1 MMRIRPVL
9 KFLVPLIVLIAVAAV
24 GFRVYDSR
32 KAQNRFPIEKPFLV
46 TGAAESG
53 DGAGPYVLKDGAQVV
68 VLRNQGNGIHMDLE
82 CSKPWDSGKV
92 EVTFQT
98 EEKTLQTTN
107 FYLGRWVKSISFEP
121 PALGSASFLKI
132 RFHFDKK
139 TNGQVKLNKCL
150 VRTNRR
156 YAKFLIFGFD
166 GASWLL
172 LDPLLKADKLPNFK
186 RMIEE
191 GASGKLVSEN
201 PTFSPVIWTTIA
213 TGRTPKEHGIT
224 FFLSRT
230 RPEAS
235 SSIRV
240 KRFWNI
246 LSEYSNLSSLITG
259 WYLTWPV
266 ERLNGGI
273 LSDRSIFVTKQKDL
287 FYPPDTFDH
296 VYGDAWTNVNENLQT
311 KLFRFSSFR
320 FYWDFQKRFAPGTKE
335 RILSQHVR
343 ERLAQAY
350 RRDESLSRA
359 GLKLLSTLDP
369 DVYALY
375 LRGADFTSHGFWK
388 YMDPK
393 SVPFFPVTPQEQEW
407 FGHVIENYYIY
418 LDEVLGRYLRVAGAD
433 STIFILSDHGFQA
446 IEKAKGTNPLLS
458 GDHEMHGV
466 IFCKGPAFRSG
477 YAIQDA
483 SIYDFLPTLLYLTGL
498 PPASDMKGKVL
509 TDAMKPEYVRA
520 HPVRHISTYGLRNQQ
535 KAGEPPE
542 SNMDEDIKE
551 ELRSLGYI
559 Q

>member
-9 KFLVPLIVLIAVAAV
+9 KFLVPLLALIAMAAA

-32 KAQNRFPIEKPFLV
+32 KAQNRFPIEKAFLV
-46 TGAAESG
+46 TGAESG

-82 CSKPWDSGKV
+82 CSKPWGWGNV

-107 FYLGRWVKSISFEP
+107 FHLGRWGKSISFEP
-121 PALGSASFLKI
+121 PALGSASFLKV

-156 YAKFLIFGFD
+156 YAKFFILGFD
-166 GASWLL
+166 GMSWRVLN
-172 LDPLLKADKLPNFK
+172 PLLKANKLPNFQ
-186 RMIEE
+186 RLISE
-191 GASGKLVSEN
+191 GSSGTLISED
-201 PTFSPVIWTTIA
+201 PSFSPVIWTTIA
-213 TGRTPKEHGIT
+213 TGRTPKEHGVT
-224 FFLSRT
+224 FFLARR

-240 KRFWNI
+240 KRFWDI
-246 LSEYSNLSSLITG
+246 LSEYSNLNSLITG

-266 ERLNGGI
+266 DQLHGAM
-273 LSDRSIFVTKQKDL
+273 LSDRSIYVHKQKDL
-287 FYPPDTFDH
+287 FYPPDTLDH
-296 VYGDAWTNVNENLQT
+296 VYGTEWERVNEDLDSR
-311 KLFRFSSFR
+311 LLRFSPFR
-320 FYWDFQKRFAPGTKE
+320 YYWDFQQRFAPGTRE
-335 RILSQHVR
+335 RVLSQHVK
-343 ERLAQAY
+343 ERLAQGY
-350 RRDESLSRA
+350 RRDESLHES
-359 GLKLLSTLDP
+359 GFKLLRALDP

-375 LRGADFTSHGFWK
+375 LRGTDFTSHGFWQ
-388 YMDPK
+388 YMDPS
-393 SVPFFPVTPQEQEW
+393 SVPFVTVTQQEREW
-407 FGHVIENYYIY
+407 FGKVIENYYIY
-418 LDEVLGRYLRVAGAD
+418 LDEVLGKYLKVAGED
-433 STIFILSDHGFQA
+433 TSILLISDHGFRA
-446 IEKAKGTNPLLS
+446 IEKVSARNPLLS
-458 GDHEMHGV
+458 GDHEKEGV

-498 PPASDMKGKVL
+498 PAAGDMKGKVL

-520 HPVRHISTYGLRNQQ
+520 HPVRHISSYGLRKQQ

-542 SNMDEDIKE
+542 SNVDEDIKE